1 VRQRPAETRSPDDF
15 LVLRIFWYKKERIKK
30 PRAFIY
36 YPPSSMGPSIFIE
49 LIAAARVSS
58 HGLKIAVRLC
68 AVFTEIL
75 ERAQMAEL
83 IANSSRR
90 METGWPIKPYCRRRR

>member
-1 VRQRPAETRSPDDF
+1 MIF

-49 LIAAARVSS
+49 LIAAVRVSS